1 MDDSFKFS
9 QVIKTLMSILE
20 DEVQTC
26 PEEEVSL
33 NNFVVKLD
41 HLDEELECQT
51 VIETLKR

>member
-26 PEEEVSL
+26 PEEEANL
-33 NNFVVKLD
+33 NNFVVRLD
-41 HLDEELECQT
+41 HLDQELECQT